1 MAGDS
6 SMNEKQIHE
15 GIAPAAGLIEV
26 WFPIEKDADG
36 YPETRSWEGML
47 SRRSAEGFVL
57 ESVPFYLKNV
67 SRGDTVAAVED
78 DFLRF
83 SQVLARGCHNTYRL
97 LMANVPDSDIRRA
110 IADLEKLGLAVER
123 SENRILLAVDVPP
136 SIDQQEIDDYLVEH
150 QELGRWQM
158 QDGFLSSINT
168 KKT

>member
-1 MAGDS
+1 
-6 SMNEKQIHE
+6 MNEKQIHE
-15 GIAPAAGLIEV
+15 GIVPAEGLIEV

-36 YPETRSWEGML
+36 YPETRSWERML
-47 SRRSAEGFVL
+47 SRNSTEGFIL

-83 SQVLARGCHNTYRL
+83 SQVIARGCHNTYRL
-97 LMANVPDSDIRRA
+97 LMADVPDSDIRRA
-110 IADLEKLGLAVER
+110 IADLETLGLER
-123 SENRILLAVDVPP
+123 SENKIRLAVDVPP
-136 SIDQQEIDDYLVEH
+136 STNQQKIDDYLVKH